1 MLLTRPLYQR
11 ILQVANHHTG
21 YGIESNGQESFTI
34 IQYNIADQYMPH
46 CDSDCDG
53 SEYIPGGRIA
63 TAVLYCKGMH
73 HTHLFTHPSTYLTL
87 IGSYTYTHSLCLN
100 VYIHC
105 TYILHY
111 TVAEEGG
118 ATTFTKSDLFVKPS
132 NGSATFFAYR
142 GPDNKMD
149 PESLTEH
156 SGCPV
161 TQGEKWIG

>member
-1 MLLTRPLYQR
+1 
-11 ILQVANHHTG
+11 
-21 YGIESNGQESFTI
+21 
-34 IQYNIADQYMPH
+34 MPH

-63 TAVLYCKGMH
+63 TAVLYCKGIH
-73 HTHLFTHPSTYLTL
+73 HASVYMSTVTN
-87 IGSYTYTHSLCLN
+87 IHSLSYMYPFDAHSILTYMN
-100 VYIHC
+100 FLTTYAHVYPC
-105 TYILHY
+105 TLLY

-149 PESLTEH
+149 PEALTEH